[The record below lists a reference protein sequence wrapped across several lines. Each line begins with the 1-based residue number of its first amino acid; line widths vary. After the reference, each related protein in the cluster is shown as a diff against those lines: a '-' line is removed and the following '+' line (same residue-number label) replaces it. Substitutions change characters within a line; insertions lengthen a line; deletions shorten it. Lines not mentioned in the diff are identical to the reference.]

1 MGKFTEETCFAINSM
16 GECSALVKT
25 QCENCK
31 FFKRREQVE
40 KERRKAI
47 TRLKGLNGG
56 SYYLQK
62 YHPEEVKS
70 SEERQATK

>member
-1 MGKFTEETCFAINSM
+1 MGRFIEETCFALNSM

-31 FFKRREQVE
+31 FFKPKEQVLE
-40 KERRKAI
+40 ERKRAI
-47 TRLKGLNGG
+47 ARLKGLNGG

-62 YHPEEVKS
+62 YHLEES
-70 SEERQATK
+70 QATK

>member
-1 MGKFTEETCFAINSM
+1 MGRFIEETCFALNSM

-31 FFKRREQVE
+31 FFKTKEQVLE
-40 KERRKAI
+40 ERKRAI
-47 TRLKGLNGG
+47 ARLKGLNGG

-62 YHPEEVKS
+62 YH
-70 SEERQATK
+70 